1 MTRAPIATAN
11 CVADNPTGPCPKIA
25 IVSRPERPTRRSAPY
40 AVPVPHEIAAP
51 VSNDRP
57 SGRGTNVLDRHLH
70 VPSVSAITGDAVDG
84 RALDAHLRPP
94 CSAMRAQ
101 SATGVVMH

>member
-25 IVSRPERPTRRSAPY
+25 IVPRPERPTRRNAPY

-57 SGRGTNVLDRHLH
+57 SGSGTNVLAGTFMYRACPPLP
-70 VPSVSAITGDAVDG
+70 VTPYTVEPSTHIASTLFGNARTV
-84 RALDAHLRPP
+84 RNR
-94 CSAMRAQ
+94 
-101 SATGVVMH
+101 